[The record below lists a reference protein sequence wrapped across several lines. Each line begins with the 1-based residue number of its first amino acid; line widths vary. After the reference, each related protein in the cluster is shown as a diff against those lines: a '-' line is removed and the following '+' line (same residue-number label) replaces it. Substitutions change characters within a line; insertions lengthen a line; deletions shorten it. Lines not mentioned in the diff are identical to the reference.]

1 VAQQYHLPLYCA
13 TATVTYL
20 SPTYFHHYNIDSKRI
35 GLEVEFLFS
44 DTWPLHLRN
53 TFRSIDTLG
62 YIRYLSYDDE
72 IPAPHSTSAW
82 RREIKL
88 RAKQISDTANR
99 LYHEKPSQLTWRL
112 ELEKLVDAR
121 FCLRTEWYELSDMT

>member
-1 VAQQYHLPLYCA
+1 MTNSKESKTKMTEEDRLRRDEELMNS
-13 TATVTYL
+13 L
-20 SPTYFHHYNIDSKRI
+20 KIFHRTENTP
-35 GLEVEFLFS
+35 

-62 YIRYLSYDDE
+62 HIRYLSYDDE

-88 RAKQISDTANR
+88 RAKQISDTADR
-99 LYHEKPSQLTWRL
+99 LYHEKPSELTWRL

-121 FCLRTEWYELSDMT
+121 FCLRTEWYELSNMT